1 MVANWGGERGGWL
14 GSRQNWGKIKLLR
27 VILINY

>member
-1 MVANWGGERGGWL
+1 MVANRGRERGGWL
-14 GSRQNWGKIKLLR
+14 GSSKNRGKIKLLR